1 MPGLEV
7 CGSSPG
13 GVDQSAAGER
23 SHLFKGFN
31 TTHTNTLTVIL
42 LFNLGTDHLLFLQ
55 PGFQNI
61 FVIYFR
67 NNNRNRNQIEIII
80 MMTDTS

>member
-31 TTHTNTLTVIL
+31 TTHTNTLTVIV
-42 LFNLGTDHLLFLQ
+42 LFSLETDHLLFLQ

-61 FVIYFR
+61 FLIYFLHGHFR
-67 NNNRNRNQIEIII
+67 NVLIKI
-80 MMTDTS
+80 SKP